1 VIRLDKPV
9 AVEGP
14 ALVETDWQHV
24 LRLGPVVDTTTGKEV
39 VSITPDLCA
48 ELAKAHKAID
58 GRMRTPID
66 HNHGLLSGK
75 TPESK
80 RTYGH
85 VADVEAREDGLY
97 VKLALNEGGQSWV
110 KDNKGNAYLSP
121 TLFPDLYDPEK
132 AGEKLASAY
141 LMSVS
146 LTPLPRQTRL
156 PEVALSRGGDEP
168 QRAVAL
174 ARLDSRGD
182 LRIFEDALR
191 ARARLLFLA
200 EGTLDEEWLGLDD
213 WQGDESGTAVLSWYR
228 EHGGSQVRRV
238 QWTRD
243 AAGVVTVQG
252 PSVPVVA
259 VITYETISPAA
270 QAAIPMSRAVGPKE
284 APMPGST
291 SGAGTAPSSQPFAVL
306 LSRVPDEARP
316 EVEKALG
323 DLAARAAK
331 AEAELA
337 DKATALSRA
346 EATAATREE
355 TVVELSRRVGELEA
369 KRKEAEKAETERTF
383 AEFFQSDIV
392 ALGRGA
398 TDAATRT
405 KWRSRFDVLGLAEC
419 RSLAADIPV
428 GAVVP
433 VALSR
438 APGIAGV
445 GGEDP
450 EVRGA
455 RLDTEARSIQQK
467 ALAAGQNLSF
477 QAAYEQAEKGG
488 GR

>member
-1 VIRLDKPV
+1 MIQLDKPV
-9 AVEGP
+9 AVEGQ

-121 TLFPDLYDPEK
+121 TLLPDLYDPEK

-146 LTPLPRQTRL
+146 LTPMPRQTRL
-156 PEVALSRGGDEP
+156 PEVALSRGGDQP

-182 LRIFEDALR
+182 LRIFEEALR

-200 EGTLDEEWLGLDD
+200 EGTLTEEWLGLDD

-238 QWTRD
+238 QWSR
-243 AAGVVTVQG
+243 AADGVVTVQG

-259 VITYETISPAA
+259 VVTYETISPAA
-270 QAAIPMSRAVGPKE
+270 QAAIPMSRADGPKE

-291 SGAGTAPSSQPFAVL
+291 SGAGPAPSSQPFAVL

-323 DLAARAAK
+323 ELAARATK
-331 AEAELA
+331 AESELA
-337 DKATALSRA
+337 DKAVALSRA

-355 TVVELSRRVGELEA
+355 TVVELSRRVGELEE
-369 KRKEAEKAETERTF
+369 KRKAAEKAETDRTF
-383 AEFFQSDIV
+383 AEFFQADIV

-398 TDAATRT
+398 TDADTRAR
-405 KWRSRFDVLGLAEC
+405 WRGRFDVLGLAEC
-419 RSLAADIPV
+419 RTLAAEIPQ
-428 GAVVP
+428 GAHGP
-433 VALSR
+433 ISLSR
-438 APGIAGV
+438 APGLS
-445 GGEDP
+445 GESRESASQRVDNQHQKAIDIQAAHNKAHP
-450 EVRGA
+450 DS
-455 RLDTEARSIQQK
+455 LITYTEAFAR
-467 ALAAGQNLSF
+467 AGK
-477 QAAYEQAEKGG
+477 E
-488 GR
+488 